1 MTTMRN
7 LDLIARTED
16 VHFGLD
22 ASVGLGV
29 ATPAFGS
36 DRNSVL
42 ADTEINYGWQLR
54 RHAAVVSEQPPG
66 LALRGRRAA

>member
-1 MTTMRN
+1 MRN

-22 ASVGLGV
+22 ARSASGWRRLE
-29 ATPAFGS
+29 FGS
-36 DRNSVL
+36 DRNSL
-42 ADTEINYGWQLR
+42 LPDTELNYGWHFSDRQELFAHR
-54 RHAAVVSEQPPG
+54 TPG